1 MDDVARAANLI
12 FILAVA
18 IKITIGECI
27 TLISL
32 FHSITIEI
40 LPSSLLLVFM
50 LSIIPTNHY
59 VIYLKFVCKLEL

>member
-1 MDDVARAANLI
+1 MDDVARARNLI

-32 FHSITIEI
+32 FH
-40 LPSSLLLVFM
+40 
-50 LSIIPTNHY
+50 
-59 VIYLKFVCKLEL
+59 